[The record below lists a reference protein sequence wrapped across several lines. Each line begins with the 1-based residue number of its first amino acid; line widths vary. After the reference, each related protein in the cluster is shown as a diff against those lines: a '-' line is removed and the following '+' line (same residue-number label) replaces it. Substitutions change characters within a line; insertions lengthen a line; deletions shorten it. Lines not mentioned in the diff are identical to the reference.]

1 MFVTFD
7 DYFLIIPRW
16 TILGYITNFDENIPT
31 RILIMVIRYVYMYV
45 NIHIY
50 AYDVTSLLYRCY
62 FKLIQ
67 KRCPLKIS

>member
-31 RILIMVIRYVYMYV
+31 MYV
-45 NIHIY
+45 NIRIY